1 MQRLCSNSLN
11 AYSSQTF
18 TKSQQRFHS
27 VFSSMIDPMPTLF
40 HSDRSILS
48 NGSTGVADDLEKQLH
63 ADVKTMGSLLG
74 KTTAH
79 YAGKDI

>member
-1 MQRLCSNSLN
+1 
-11 AYSSQTF
+11 
-18 TKSQQRFHS
+18 
-27 VFSSMIDPMPTLF
+27 MIDPMPTLF
-40 HSDRSILS
+40 NSDRLILS

>member
-1 MQRLCSNSLN
+1 
-11 AYSSQTF
+11 
-18 TKSQQRFHS
+18 
-27 VFSSMIDPMPTLF
+27 MIDPMPTLF

-48 NGSTGVADDLEKQLH
+48 NGSTGVADDLEEQLH